1 MYSASMTSL
10 LIIITSLLRTRKP
23 ISTVRRFTKYKL
35 PLPKSLHLTLENSFI
50 QGRDIFIIG
59 DVHGCL
65 DELEEL
71 LELAKLEIKEKKM
84 LPIFVGDLAN
94 KGPRNL
100 MTIRKVRQMDALA
113 VRGNHEEA
121 IIQHYLNLQNDLN
134 YVIPEVFKWITE
146 LNTDDI
152 TYLLELPYTISI
164 PWRNILIVHA
174 GLVPGIPIHQQN
186 LDNFIHIRNLYQD
199 NDGNLLASEL
209 PFQGEAWASLWSG
222 PEHVYFGHDASRK
235 LQQHPY
241 ATGLDTGC
249 LYGNM
254 LSGIFINSKKMLQVK
269 AKKVYSEPK
278 GFKTP
283 K

>member
-1 MYSASMTSL
+1 MTSL
-10 LIIITSLLRTRKP
+10 FIIITSLLRSRKP
-23 ISTVRRFTKYKL
+23 IPTVRRFTKFKL
-35 PLPKSLHLTLENSFI
+35 PLPKTLHLTLENVSI
-50 QGRDIFIIG
+50 QGREIFIIG

-65 DELEEL
+65 EELEEL
-71 LELAKLEIKEKKM
+71 LELAKLEINNKKM

-100 MTIRKVRQMDALA
+100 MTIRKVRQMEALS

-121 IIQHYLNLQNDLN
+121 IVRHYLNWQNDQN
-134 YVIPEVFKWITE
+134 YVIPEEFKWITD

-152 TYLLELPYTISI
+152 EYLLELPYTISI
-164 PWRNILIVHA
+164 PSRNILIVHA
-174 GLVPGIPIHQQN
+174 GLVPVIPIQQQN

-199 NDGNLLASEL
+199 NDGNFIASEL
-209 PFQGEAWASLWSG
+209 PFQGEAWASFWTG

-254 LSGIFINSKKMLQVK
+254 LSGIVINSQKMLQVK
-269 AKKVYSEPK
+269 AKKVYSKPK